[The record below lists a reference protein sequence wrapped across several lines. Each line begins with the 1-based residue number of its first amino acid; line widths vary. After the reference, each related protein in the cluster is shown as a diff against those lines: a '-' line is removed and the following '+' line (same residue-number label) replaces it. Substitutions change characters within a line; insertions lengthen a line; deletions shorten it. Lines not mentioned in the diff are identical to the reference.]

1 MAISMIE
8 KIDIAIEIDIAIK
21 KSTTVIDWP

>member
-21 KSTTVIDWP
+21 KSTAVIDWP